1 MDPVRWG
8 ILSTADINNKLL
20 AGAAESPDVDVVA
33 VGSRELARAEDF
45 ARRHGIPRAY
55 GSYAE
60 LLADPDVEAVYIPLP
75 NTMHCEWSIRAVE
88 AGKHVLCEKPMS
100 RHTADVERAFDAAER
115 AGRLLSEAFMYR
127 HHPQTAR
134 LVELVRGGAIGELR
148 LVRSVFSYGL
158 FDEQNIRLRTDFE
171 GGALMDVGCYC
182 VSGSRLLAGE
192 PESVFGRAYIG
203 PTGTDWVF
211 TGSLRFA
218 DGVLGLFDCGT
229 TLSNRDEL
237 EAVGTEGSLFL
248 DDPWHCL
255 EPVIELR
262 REDGVERI
270 ETERGNPYR
279 LELENLGAAIRG
291 QTAPLL
297 GREDAVAQARV
308 IEALFGSA
316 ASGQD
321 VHVA

>member
-8 ILSTADINNKLL
+8 ILSTADINKKLL
-20 AGAAESPDVDVVA
+20 AGAAESAEVDVVA
-33 VGSRELARAEDF
+33 VGSRDLARAQEF
-45 ARRHGIPRAY
+45 ARRRGIPRAY
-55 GSYAE
+55 GSYDE

-75 NTMHCEWSIRAVE
+75 NTMHSEWSIRSVE

-100 RHTADVERAFDAAER
+100 RHTSDVEAAFDAAER
-115 AGRLLSEAFMYR
+115 SGRLLSEAFMYR

-134 LVELVRGGAIGELR
+134 LVELVGQGAIGELR
-148 LVRSVFSYGL
+148 LVRSAFSYAL
-158 FDEQNIRLRTDFE
+158 FDEQNIRLRTDVE

-192 PESVFGRAYIG
+192 PESVFGRAYVG

-218 DGVLGLFDCGT
+218 HDVLGVFDCGT
-229 TLSNRDEL
+229 TLTGRDEL
-237 EAVGTEGSLFL
+237 EAIGTEGSLFL
-248 DDPWHCL
+248 DDPWHCN
-255 EPVIELR
+255 EPEIELR
-262 REDGVERI
+262 REGRVERI
-270 ETERGNPYR
+270 ETQRGNPYR

-291 QTAPLL
+291 EARPLL
-297 GREDAVAQARV
+297 GRADAVAQSRV

-316 ASGQD
+316 ETGDAVDLS
-321 VHVA
+321 